1 MKKKYI
7 LDACALTAFVAKEP
21 GGDIIFNLIC
31 DAKNEI
37 CQLRI
42 NQVNLFEVYYFMMKN
57 FDRNKA
63 NQVLRDMESTPIEV
77 THEMS
82 DDVMK
87 EAGRL
92 KITYDLSIGD
102 AIAAAESAVANE
114 TLVTADRKD
123 FDRLKREKKIKTLWF
138 R

>member
-1 MKKKYI
+1 MKKYV
-7 LDACALTAFVAKEP
+7 LDACVLIPLFTKEQ
-21 GGDIIFNLIC
+21 GYDDILRLVGE
-31 DAKNEI
+31 AKNDI

-42 NQVNLFEVYYFMMKN
+42 NQVNLFEVYYYILNVYGKN
-57 FDRNKA
+57 GA
-63 NQVLRDMESTPIEV
+63 AEVLRGVEASPIIV
-77 THEMS
+77 TREMS
-82 DDVMK
+82 DDVIK